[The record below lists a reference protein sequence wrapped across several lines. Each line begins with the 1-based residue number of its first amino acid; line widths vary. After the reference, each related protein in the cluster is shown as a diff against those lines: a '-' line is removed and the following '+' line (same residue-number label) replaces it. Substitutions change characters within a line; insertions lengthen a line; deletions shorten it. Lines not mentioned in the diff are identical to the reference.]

1 MKLKRTIAAVL
12 VCLLLANPLGAA
24 AMTTAT
30 AEMIETTATT
40 VEPAALPILGLVKAA
55 IKKAIKAIDL
65 RIQRLQ
71 NKTIWLQNAQKE
83 IENTLSKLK
92 LDEISGWVEKQRDL
106 FREYYDE
113 LMRVKA
119 AITYYKRIRE
129 VTEKQVRLVEE
140 YQRVWPALQQDEHF
154 NSEELEYM
162 QQAYSGI
169 IAESLENMEQIVLIL
184 ESFTLQMSDAERLEL
199 INAAADS
206 IDQNYDDLMRFNRQN
221 VMLSLQ
227 RAKTSHD
234 VDRLRLIYG
243 MPQ

>member
-1 MKLKRTIAAVL
+1 MKLKGTIAAAL
-12 VCLLLANPLGAA
+12 ICLLLASPVRAV
-24 AMTTAT
+24 TTMSA
-30 AEMIETTATT
+30 
-40 VEPAALPILGLVKAA
+40 EPAAVPILGLVKEA

-106 FREYYDE
+106 FRDYYDE
-113 LMRVKA
+113 LMKVKA
-119 AITYYKRIRE
+119 AISYYKRIRE
-129 VTEKQVRLVEE
+129 VTEKQIRLVEE
-140 YQRVWPALQQDEHF
+140 YQRIWPALQQDEHF
-154 NSEELEYM
+154 NAEELEYM
-162 QQAYSGI
+162 QKAYSGI
-169 IAESLENMEQIVLIL
+169 IAESLENMEQIALIL
-184 ESFTLQMSDAERLEL
+184 ESFTLQMSDADRLEF

-227 RAKTSHD
+227 RAKTKHD

>member
-1 MKLKRTIAAVL
+1 MKLKKIITAVV
-12 VCLLLANPLGAA
+12 VCLLLACPAEAA
-24 AMTTAT
+24 SVRPA
-30 AEMIETTATT
+30 
-40 VEPAALPILGLVKAA
+40 EPAAVPILGLVREA

-106 FREYYDE
+106 FRDYYDE
-113 LMRVKA
+113 LMKVKA

-140 YQRVWPALQQDEHF
+140 YQRIWPVLQGDDHF
-154 NSEELEYM
+154 NPDELDYM
-162 QQAYSGI
+162 QKAYSGI
-169 IAESLENMEQIVLIL
+169 IAESLENMDHIFLIL
-184 ESFTLQMSDAERLEL
+184 ESFTLQMSDAERLAL
-199 INAAADS
+199 INAAADR
-206 IDQNYDDLMRFNRQN
+206 IDQTYDDLMRFNRQN

-227 RAKTSHD
+227 RAKTKHD
-234 VDRLRLIYG
+234 IDRIRLIYG

>member
-1 MKLKRTIAAVL
+1 MKLKKTIAAVL
-12 VCLLLANPLGAA
+12 VCLLLASPVEAA
-24 AMTTAT
+24 PAAS
-30 AEMIETTATT
+30 A
-40 VEPAALPILGLVKAA
+40 EPAAVPILGLVKEA

-106 FREYYDE
+106 FRDYYEE
-113 LMRVKA
+113 LMKVKA
-119 AITYYKRIRE
+119 AISYYKRIRE

-140 YQRVWPALQQDEHF
+140 YQRIWPVLQQDDHF
-154 NSEELEYM
+154 NSDELEYM
-162 QQAYSGI
+162 HKAYSGI
-169 IAESLENMEQIVLIL
+169 IAESLDNIDHIFLIL

-199 INAAADS
+199 INAAADR
-206 IDQNYDDLMRFNRQN
+206 IDQTYDDLMRFNRQN
-221 VMLSLQ
+221 VMLSMQ
-227 RAKTSHD
+227 RAKTKHD
-234 VDRLRLIYG
+234 IDRIRLIYG

>member
-1 MKLKRTIAAVL
+1 MKLKKIITAVV
-12 VCLLLANPLGAA
+12 VCLLLAGPAGAA
-24 AMTTAT
+24 SVTPA
-30 AEMIETTATT
+30 
-40 VEPAALPILGLVKAA
+40 EPAAVPILGLVKEA

-92 LDEISGWVEKQRDL
+92 LDEISSWVEKQRDL
-106 FREYYDE
+106 FRDYYDE
-113 LMRVKA
+113 LMKVKA

-140 YQRVWPALQQDEHF
+140 YQRIWPLLQGDDHF
-154 NSEELEYM
+154 NPDELDYM
-162 QQAYSGI
+162 QKAYSGI
-169 IAESLENMEQIVLIL
+169 IAESLENMDQIFLIL
-184 ESFTLQMSDAERLEL
+184 ESFTLQMSDAERLAL
-199 INAAADS
+199 INAAADR
-206 IDQNYDDLMRFNRQN
+206 IDQTYDDLMRFNRQN

-227 RAKTSHD
+227 RAKTKHD
-234 VDRLRLIYG
+234 IDRIKLIYG

>member
-1 MKLKRTIAAVL
+1 MKLKKIITAVV
-12 VCLLLANPLGAA
+12 VCLLLAGPAGATSITA
-24 AMTTAT
+24 A
-30 AEMIETTATT
+30 
-40 VEPAALPILGLVKAA
+40 EPAAVPILGLVREA

-106 FREYYDE
+106 FRDYYDE
-113 LMRVKA
+113 LMKVKA

-140 YQRVWPALQQDEHF
+140 YQRIWPVLQEDDHF
-154 NSEELEYM
+154 NPDELDYM
-162 QQAYSGI
+162 QKAYSGI
-169 IAESLENMEQIVLIL
+169 IAESLENMDQIFLIL
-184 ESFTLQMSDAERLEL
+184 ESFTLQMSDAERLAL
-199 INAAADS
+199 INAAADR
-206 IDQNYDDLMRFNRQN
+206 IDQTYDDLMRFNRQN

-227 RAKTSHD
+227 RAKAKHD
-234 VDRLRLIYG
+234 IDRIRLIYG

>member
-1 MKLKRTIAAVL
+1 MKLKKIITAVV
-12 VCLLLANPLGAA
+12 VCLLLAGPAGAA
-24 AMTTAT
+24 SVTP
-30 AEMIETTATT
+30 AEPVA
-40 VEPAALPILGLVKAA
+40 VPILGLVKEA

-92 LDEISGWVEKQRDL
+92 LDEISGWVEKQHDL
-106 FREYYDE
+106 FRDYYDE
-113 LMRVKA
+113 LMKVKA

-140 YQRVWPALQQDEHF
+140 YQRIWPVMQGDDHF
-154 NSEELEYM
+154 NPDELDYM
-162 QQAYSGI
+162 QKAYSGI
-169 IAESLENMEQIVLIL
+169 IAESLENMDQIFLIL
-184 ESFTLQMSDAERLEL
+184 ESFTLQMSDAERLAL
-199 INAAADS
+199 INAAADR
-206 IDQNYDDLMRFNRQN
+206 IDQTYDDLMRFNRQN

-227 RAKTSHD
+227 RAKTKHD
-234 VDRLRLIYG
+234 IDRIRLIYG